1 MNANEVI
8 ANLALELMGEKKGSY
23 HIIHP
28 NDHVNKCQSTN
39 DAYPT
44 AFRIALYQHVSILT
58 EALETLR
65 EAFSEKS
72 VEFKDIIKMGR
83 TQLQDAVPMSL
94 GQEFHAF
101 STLIKE
107 EIKILPRIKDLILE
121 VNLGATAI
129 GTGINTPPGYSQL
142 AVEKLNLVTGLNF
155 SVSED
160 LIEPHRIVVLTL

>member
-1 MNANEVI
+1 MVKKAAALTNHQLGMLDQARTKAICAACDELLEGKLHEHFTVDMFQGGAGTSTNMNANEVI

-65 EAFSEKS
+65 ASFSEKS
-72 VEFKDIIKMGR
+72 VEFN
-83 TQLQDAVPMSL
+83 VSSNP
-94 GQEFHAF
+94 
-101 STLIKE
+101 STLYETIPLLVAFIYSAPE
-107 EIKILPRIKDLILE
+107 FSCCS
-121 VNLGATAI
+121 NLA
-129 GTGINTPPGYSQL
+129 L
-142 AVEKLNLVTGLNF
+142 
-155 SVSED
+155 
-160 LIEPHRIVVLTL
+160 